1 MAEALTVAGLALS
14 ACGSGGGKPA
24 ATAQSVAAI
33 FDQGTISMNK
43 LENSNPDLST
53 QVVRISVIFD
63 TMIGSLDQ
71 LSFSGVAQSDVKV
84 VEASMSSLVNAVRS
98 SASNDTITSDGQQV
112 LAADNALRADF
123 GLRPAASAP

>member
-1 MAEALTVAGLALS
+1 
-14 ACGSGGGKPA
+14 
-24 ATAQSVAAI
+24 
-33 FDQGTISMNK
+33 MNK